1 MKIVKVGNCVLG
13 GEKIYIQSM
22 LNVRSDDIDGNVI
35 QAVEL
40 EKAGCEILRVAIPD
54 KAALRLIPA
63 IKNQIKI
70 PLVADIH
77 FDWKLA
83 ISAVES
89 GIDKIRINPGNI
101 GDKDRVKA
109 VAAACDSKNIPIRI
123 GVNGGSA
130 KKGLVESARE
140 HIELLEEFDFENI
153 VVSIKSSTVI
163 DTIKANRE
171 FRRKYD
177 YPLHIGITEAGTERS
192 GLVKNAVGI
201 GSLLADG
208 IGETIRVSLTAEP
221 VKEIQAAKDILKAV
235 GKYDGVTIIS
245 CPTCGRTKID
255 IISLANEVEKVT
267 ENIRKNV
274 KIAVMGCA
282 VNGVG
287 EGKEADIGIAG
298 GNGNALL
305 FKKGEILRKVKE
317 EDIIREI
324 LTEIDNF

>member
-1 MKIVKVGNCVLG
+1 MKIVKVGNCVLDG
-13 GEKIYIQSM
+13 KKIYIQSM
-22 LNVRSDDIDGNVI
+22 LNVRANDIDGNVR

-54 KAALRLIPA
+54 KAALGLIPA
-63 IKNQIKI
+63 IKNHIKI

-83 ISAVES
+83 IGAVES

-109 VAAACDSKNIPIRI
+109 VAKACNSKNIPIRI

-130 KKGLVESARE
+130 KKELVESARE

-153 VVSIKSSTVI
+153 VVSIKSSTVT

-177 YPLHIGITEAGTERS
+177 YPLHIGVTEAGTERS

-208 IGETIRVSLTAEP
+208 IGETVRVSLTADP

-235 GKYDGVTIIS
+235 EKYDGVTVIS

-255 IISLANEVEKVT
+255 IIVLANEVEKAT
-267 ENIRKNV
+267 ENVRKNV

-298 GNGNALL
+298 GDGNALL

-317 EDIIREI
+317 ENIIREI
-324 LTEIDNF
+324 LSEIENF